1 VIAVVHLVWGPLGAA
16 PMRRFL
22 ESYRAHPAGA
32 EHELILL
39 LNGVE
44 PPQREAILAEFADVD
59 HRTLVTPAPVQDLL
73 AYRHAAEQLEHER
86 VCFLNSHSVIEADCW
101 LGKLAD
107 ALDAEHAGLVGA
119 TGSWASVRSS
129 VLNSLLLPT
138 PYRGAIPSRSVAARE
153 LAAIE
158 AELASDAD
166 PAASASGPTQGE
178 GQISVL
184 RRLRAG
190 FAALRL
196 MPEQLRRFG
205 PFPAYH
211 LRTNAFM
218 AERRLLLSLQ
228 MPPVKRKMDAYVLE
242 SGRQSFTAQ
251 VLEQG
256 RAALVVAGDGT
267 AYEHTRWPQSRTLW
281 QGDQEGLMV
290 ADNQTRAYAN
300 GNIDRRRLLSGFAWG
315 PAAEPSPPARS
326 ARSLGPDKPG
336 QARGRV

>member
-1 VIAVVHLVWGPLGAA
+1 VIAVVHLVWGPLGPA
-16 PMRRFL
+16 PLRRFL
-22 ESYRAHPAGA
+22 ESYRGHPAGA

-39 LNGVE
+39 LNGVA
-44 PPQREAILAEFADVD
+44 PSQRETIFAELADVE
-59 HRTLVTPAPVQDLL
+59 HRTVVTPAPVQDLL
-73 AYRHAAEQLEHER
+73 AYRHAAEHLSHER
-86 VCFLNSHSVIEADCW
+86 ICFLNSHSVIATDSW

-107 ALDAEHAGLVGA
+107 ALNTERAGLVGA
-119 TGSWASVRSS
+119 TGSWASVHSS

-153 LAAIE
+153 LAGIE
-158 AELASDAD
+158 AELASEAD
-166 PAASASGPTQGE
+166 PAASGPRRPGSQPDL
-178 GQISVL
+178 L

-218 AERRLLLSLQ
+218 ADRRLLLSLR
-228 MPPVKRKMDAYVLE
+228 MPAVERKMDAYVIE
-242 SGRQSFTAQ
+242 SGRHSFTAQ

-256 RAALVVAGDGT
+256 LDALVVARDGD
-267 AYEHTRWPQSRTLW
+267 AFPHARWPQSRTLW
-281 QGDQEGLMV
+281 QADQEGLMV

-300 GNIDRRRLLSGFAWG
+300 GNIERRRLLSGFAWG
-315 PAAEPSPPARS
+315 PAAEPSPPAP
-326 ARSLGPDKPG
+326 ATPLDPAEPG
-336 QARGRV
+336 EVR